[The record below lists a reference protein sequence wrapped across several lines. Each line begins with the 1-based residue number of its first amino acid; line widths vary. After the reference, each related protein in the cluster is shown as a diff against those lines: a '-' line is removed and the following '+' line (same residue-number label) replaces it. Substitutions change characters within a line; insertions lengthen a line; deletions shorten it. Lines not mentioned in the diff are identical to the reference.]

1 LDRNIGIGHRE
12 PQYSLVCIIYIY
24 IYIDKVVQYIY
35 VSDIEA
41 IEACIRFVD
50 DDDDLWF
57 VRCHNKDIQS
67 LSQSDCDLLWIINTD
82 LDTNGTPTS
91 PQQIEV
97 MEFEHSIN
105 K

>member
-1 LDRNIGIGHRE
+1 MCIRDR
-12 PQYSLVCIIYIY
+12 
-24 IYIDKVVQYIY
+24 YIY

-41 IEACIRFVD
+41 IEACIRFLDD
-50 DDDDLWF
+50 DDDDLQF

-67 LSQSDCDLLWIINTD
+67 FSQSNCDWLWIINTE